1 MEAVVAADM
10 ALHKRLIRLD
20 ELRVYVEKH
29 ATERGARQV
38 RRVVELAEPRSESAM
53 ESRLRM
59 LLVLAGL
66 PRPQAQVSLR
76 QGLQFLGRPD
86 LYYDEARLCIEYDGN
101 VHRDRL
107 AADNQRQNRLV
118 GAGYQ
123 LLRYTA
129 NDVLGHPDRI
139 VSEVARM
146 IRRGP
151 ATTR

>member
-1 MEAVVAADM
+1 M
-10 ALHKRLIRLD
+10 KGI
-20 ELRVYVEKH
+20 Y
-29 ATERGARQV
+29 
-38 RRVVELAEPRSESAM
+38 
-53 ESRLRM
+53 
-59 LLVLAGL
+59 GL
-66 PRPQAQVSLR
+66 S
-76 QGLQFLGRPD
+76 
-86 LYYDEARLCIEYDGN
+86 N

-151 ATTR
+151 AATR